1 MPGTYFYKKLLR
13 IPLSVS
19 NIGVHLLLNRKVIN
33 ISHKAEADLRA
44 LLYWYKVQ
52 GMEDTRLPKRCLQQQ
67 LKDAVKGNLCWA
79 TKIKMT
85 LENLGLHEF
94 WVKAPSNI
102 NIFRAICIEKLVQ
115 AERTRLEVLACQF
128 SSLLHLRN
136 VLTLAGRDAP
146 LFAHEI
152 MSHPEKR
159 RWIAMVLLSCPG
171 SLVIR
176 QGNQSM
182 CFLCGTPVNDIFS
195 HLLAF
200 CNRTQSIAWRR
211 ISMVNLISQLK
222 ANPGSA
228 ASIMIW
234 GLFMSGD
241 RSHIQREFV
250 ELFACLCSSVAGA
263 DL

>member
-1 MPGTYFYKKLLR
+1 
-13 IPLSVS
+13 
-19 NIGVHLLLNRKVIN
+19 
-33 ISHKAEADLRA
+33 
-44 LLYWYKVQ
+44 
-52 GMEDTRLPKRCLQQQ
+52 
-67 LKDAVKGNLCWA
+67 
-79 TKIKMT
+79 
-85 LENLGLHEF
+85 
-94 WVKAPSNI
+94 
-102 NIFRAICIEKLVQ
+102 
-115 AERTRLEVLACQF
+115 
-128 SSLLHLRN
+128 
-136 VLTLAGRDAP
+136 
-146 LFAHEI
+146 
-152 MSHPEKR
+152 
-159 RWIAMVLLSCPG
+159 MVLLSCPG

-200 CNRTQSIAWRR
+200 CNRTQSFSWRR

-263 DL
+263 DLWQANVALKGVLVCLSVVWIAYAVTARNVSFVKIKQPNRNVKVTFDLALNDSSVVVRKRKTKLSPCTCSISAK